1 MSTEENSAPPNTAV
15 ALPEPDLS
23 DLERQKAEIEA
34 IQAQMMQLHA
44 RIGQRLDERRTT
56 IDLSP
61 ADVTPVRPD
70 AIPRDAE

>member
-1 MSTEENSAPPNTAV
+1 MSTDKNSDHRETAIT
-15 ALPEPDLS
+15 LPEPDLS

-34 IQAQMMQLHA
+34 IQAQMTQLHA
-44 RIGQRLDERRTT
+44 RIGQRLDERRTA

-70 AIPRDAE
+70 AIPPAAE

>member
-15 ALPEPDLS
+15 ALPEPNLS

-44 RIGQRLDERRTT
+44 RVGQRLDERRTT
-56 IDLSP
+56 IDLTP
-61 ADVTPVRPD
+61 ADLTPARPD
-70 AIPRDAE
+70 AIPPTAE